1 MRTKKTIHSL
11 TLSSKAQ
18 EMLMRDVL
26 DGMED
31 FVGRLGFQNNPCEF
45 EIIPIERNVV
55 APKEKTS
62 GQEADGKTSKADVI
76 SYSEKKQKLSL
87 KLSA

>member
-1 MRTKKTIHSL
+1 MRNKKTVRSL

-31 FVGRLGFQNNPCEF
+31 FVSRLGFQNNPCEF
-45 EIIPIERNVV
+45 EIIPVERN
-55 APKEKTS
+55 AITSAEKNKGRTS
-62 GQEADGKTSKADVI
+62 GAEVI

>member
-1 MRTKKTIHSL
+1 MLNKKTVHSL

-31 FVGRLGFQNNPCEF
+31 FVGRMGFHNSPCEF
-45 EIIPIERNVV
+45 EIVPIARNAV
-55 APKEKTS
+55 APENKTQGKET
-62 GQEADGKTSKADVI
+62 DGKTTRAEVI